1 MVAVEANAGIREV
14 KDIIIVKMLIEVL
27 IGFIVKL
34 RIYIMSTGVLA
45 SKNAVYSVV
54 MRVGVFMAA
63 AVSRR
68 RIHIEY
74 MALRYRLV
82 YVGAIAVLLRFVV
95 MRLNVTEWSG
105 NQDGLDEQKN
115 VQAAYVEST
124 RVPELEAEKENV
136 ERKGGV
142 YYVGRARRSILLL
155 RQVGWRERQSIR
167 MTRYTTVRTRY
178 LQENEDAEWAEYPQM
193 ERSLDEIERRP
204 EIGQY
209 RYTEGMKYVFL
220 AGRVRRVAR
229 RGAVV
234 RTREEGGREG
244 MKGKN
249 RKGQRIGEQ
258 LSRVGLN

>member
-1 MVAVEANAGIREV
+1 MKE
-14 KDIIIVKMLIEVL
+14 IIIVKMLIEVL

-34 RIYIMSTGVLA
+34 RIYIRSTGVLA

-115 VQAAYVEST
+115 VQGSYVEST
-124 RVPELEAEKENV
+124 RVRELEVEKENA
-136 ERKGGV
+136 ESRGGV
-142 YYVGRARRSILLL
+142 YYVGRAIRSRLLL
-155 RQVGWRERQSIR
+155 RPVAAQLKQAGRARQSIR
-167 MTRYTTVRTRY
+167 MTIYTTVRTRY
-178 LQENEDAEWAEYPQM
+178 LQDNEDAEWAEYPQM

-209 RYTEGMKYVFL
+209 RYTEGIKYVFL